1 MTSNIK
7 FDKRLSKF
15 NKNNNETFIINA
27 IIRNFFILNV
37 KNFLDNYSQFCN
49 MRKWVCLQGTGYDN
63 L

>member
-27 IIRNFFILNV
+27 IIRIFFILNV
-37 KNFLDNYSQFCN
+37 ENFLDNYSQFCN
-49 MRKWVCLQGTGYDN
+49 MRK
-63 L
+63 